1 MKYFRIF
8 KAKKPIGQLDE
19 VERRQFSNNIASS
32 ILENVVSVEIRSI
45 AQDLRDLEPSN
56 FNDTKED
63 FIRICETREILKS
76 IEQGTLDKAFEMHSM
91 EYLEYL
97 NSIKVITDSNLLVVG
112 LDYLTLSWIETAI
125 HKRSLDFYIR
135 LLEMKS
141 ALTKLDLWSGDLETA
156 YRNTS
161 FGKSDGKP
169 SSFVNCSVV
178 IKQKDK
184 SKLFD
189 STWDR
194 DFWPALSSEAYKE
207 STEFGSKEIWNAI
220 ANGMVP
226 DLKLVFRE
234 FSGWLK

>member
-19 VERRQFSNNIASS
+19 AERRQFSNNIASS
-32 ILENVVSVEIRSI
+32 ILENIVSVEIRSI
-45 AQDLRDLEPSN
+45 AQDLRDLAPSN

-63 FIRICETREILKS
+63 FIRICDTRDILKS
-76 IEQGTLDKAFEMHSM
+76 IEQETLDKAFEMHSL
-91 EYLEYL
+91 EYLKYL
-97 NSIKVITDSNLLVVG
+97 NSIKVITDSNLLEVS
-112 LDYLTLSWIETAI
+112 LEYLTLNWIDTAI
-125 HKRSLDFYIR
+125 HKRSLDLYSR

-141 ALTKLDLWSGDLETA
+141 TLTKLGLWSGDLETT

-161 FGKSDGKP
+161 FGKSGSKP
-169 SSFVNCSVV
+169 SSFVSCSVV
-178 IKQKDK
+178 IKQKDR

-194 DFWPALSSEAYKE
+194 DFWPALSSAAYKE
-207 STEFGSKEIWNAI
+207 STELGSIKIWNSI

-226 DLKLVFRE
+226 DLNLIFRE
-234 FSGWLK
+234 FSSWLK

>member
-8 KAKKPIGQLDE
+8 KAKKQIGQLNE
-19 VERRQFSNNIASS
+19 AERREFSNNIASN
-32 ILENVVSVEIRSI
+32 ILENIVSVEIRSK
-45 AQDLRDLEPSN
+45 AQELRDLAPSS
-56 FNDTKED
+56 FDDTKED
-63 FIRICETREILKS
+63 FLRICNTRDILKN
-76 IEQGTLDKAFEMHSM
+76 IEADTLDKAFENHSL
-91 EYLEYL
+91 EYLKYL
-97 NSIKVITDSNLLVVG
+97 NSIKVITDSNLVEVS
-112 LDYLTLSWIETAI
+112 LDYLTLNWIDNAI
-125 HKRSLDFYIR
+125 HKRSLDVYTR

-141 ALTKLDLWSGDLETA
+141 TLNKLDLWSGELETA
-156 YRNTS
+156 FRETS
-161 FGKSDGKP
+161 FGKSQYKP
-169 SSFVNCSVV
+169 GTFVTCSVV

-184 SKLFD
+184 KKLFD

-207 STEFGSKEIWNAI
+207 STELGSAKIWNAI

>member
-8 KAKKPIGQLDE
+8 KAKKPIGQLNE
-19 VERRQFSNNIASS
+19 AERREFSSKMASN
-32 ILENVVSVEIRSI
+32 ILENIISVETRSM
-45 AQDLRDLEPSN
+45 AQDLRDAAPSN
-56 FNDTKED
+56 FYDTQED
-63 FIRICETREILKS
+63 FIRICDTRDILKS
-76 IEQGTLDKAFEMHSM
+76 IEQETLDKAFEMQSL
-91 EYLEYL
+91 EYLKYL
-97 NSIKVITDSNLLVVG
+97 NSIKVITDSNLLEVS
-112 LDYLTLSWIETAI
+112 LEYLTLNWIDTAI
-125 HKRSLDFYIR
+125 HKRSLDLYSR

-141 ALTKLDLWSGDLETA
+141 ALTKMDLWSGDLEIA

-161 FGKSDGKP
+161 FGKSGSKP

-178 IKQKDK
+178 IKQKDR

-207 STEFGSKEIWNAI
+207 STDLGSIKIWNAI